1 MLYINVN
8 KLTILYNWIFRKA
21 EITEGLKALIQELER
36 LSQIGIDLRID
47 MKYCHFSV
55 ERRDL
60 RRRAVKNSI
69 QMTKIIAELVEMYQS
84 ELGLVPTR
92 YPLCAQQDLMGVM
105 APERLI
111 QELAINLEF
120 CPINRTWTPKF
131 LGQLRRAQ
139 QHLLNHAEVLCGD

>member
-8 KLTILYNWIFRKA
+8 TITIIYNWLFRKA
-21 EITEGLKALIQELER
+21 EITEGLKALIQELEE
-36 LSQIGIDLRID
+36 LAQKGIDLRID
-47 MKYCHFSV
+47 LKFCHFSV

-69 QMTKIIAELVEMYQS
+69 QMTKIIAELMEMYQS
-84 ELGLVPTR
+84 ELGLIPTR

-105 APERLI
+105 APERLV
-111 QELAINLEF
+111 QEVAINLEF

-131 LGQLRRAQ
+131 LGQLRRTQ
-139 QHLLNHAEVLCGD
+139 QHLLNQAEVLCED